1 METAKERVERIQKE
15 ALTRQT
21 LLAVKGHTK
30 IGQMDFT
37 ADQFTPE
44 KLAEVQEVFSL
55 FDKDQD
61 GFVPLSQ
68 LGGMLRSV
76 GYNPTD
82 AEVKELKS
90 NHEGRMAGMFDFT
103 EFMTFL
109 PEMKHEGDTFDELDE
124 AFRVFVKDGLGNMS
138 AAHLRHVM
146 TTFGEKLDEKEVT
159 ELISFAETDAQG
171 ELSYKDL
178 IRRLLTE

>member
-1 METAKERVERIQKE
+1 
-15 ALTRQT
+15 
-21 LLAVKGHTK
+21 
-30 IGQMDFT
+30 MDFSV
-37 ADQFTPE
+37 DQFTPE
-44 KLAEVQEVFSL
+44 KLAEVQVVFSQ

-61 GFVPLSQ
+61 GFVELKY
-68 LGGMLRSV
+68 LAGMLRSV

-82 AEVKELKS
+82 AEIYELKS
-90 NHEGRMAGMFDFT
+90 THEGRMPGFFDFT
-103 EFMTFL
+103 EFMTLL
-109 PEMKHEGDTFDELDE
+109 PLMRHDGDTYADLEE

-159 ELISFAETDAQG
+159 ELISYTEPDAQG

-178 IRRLLTE
+178 IRMLLSE